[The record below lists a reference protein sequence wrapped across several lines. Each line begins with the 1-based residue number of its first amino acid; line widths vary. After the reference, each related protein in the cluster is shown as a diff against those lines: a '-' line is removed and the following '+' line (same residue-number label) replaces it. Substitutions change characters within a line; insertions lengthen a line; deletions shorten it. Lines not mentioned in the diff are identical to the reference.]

1 MTARAEPGATVEVE
15 GVGAGEVPTDESNL
29 VVRSIAYTF
38 AAYGIDLPGLDL
50 VARNSI
56 PHGRGMGSS
65 GAAIVSGIMAAKG
78 LLEGIVEIDSQA
90 LLALATA
97 LEGHPD
103 NVAPALFGGL
113 TIAWM
118 TPEGP
123 RHKKLIVHRGVSPL
137 VAVPV
142 ESIMSTALARSLQP
156 ESVPHEDAV
165 FNVSRSALLIAA
177 LIQSPELLLAATE
190 DKLHQS
196 YRASAMPETDALIRV
211 LRDARSRGRR
221 LGCRAVDPRA
231 RQRPVAAPR
240 RRRADREALH
250 HAVELPAAGRRL
262 PGCYSDTALDGSRG
276 LSAPAFRSSPHL
288 SSARKTCTL
297 TIVSAALDSVCG
309 LKGTSPRDRSP
320 HRAEPSAAPRAPG
333 PRGRTRHRRRGQASK
348 RRTRGHPRRER
359 ERRRQPSSQ
368 APIDTIAPEAVRRH
382 RAGPEPGE
390 TPTVEAPTRRLR
402 PAVARAA

>member
-1 MTARAEPGATVEVE
+1 VTAAAANDRTVPVGRSVLVKVPATTANLGPGFDTLGLALSVYDELVVTARAEPGATVVVE

-29 VVRSIAYTF
+29 VVRSIAYAF
-38 AAYGIDLPGLDL
+38 AAYGVELPGLDL

-78 LLEGIVEIDSQA
+78 LLEGIVDLDAQA
-90 LLALATA
+90 LLSLATA

-123 RHKKLIVHRGVSPL
+123 RHKKLIVHRGVSLL
-137 VAVPV
+137 VAVPI

-196 YRASAMPETDALIRV
+196 YRASAMPETDNLIRV
-211 LRDARSRGRR
+211 LREHDLAAVVSGAGPSILVLADDPSQR
-221 LGCRAVDPRA
+221 LVAQQLIHEHAVTPWNCLLLAVDF
-231 RQRPVAAPR
+231 
-240 RRRADREALH
+240 
-250 HAVELPAAGRRL
+250 
-262 PGCYSDTALDGSRG
+262 RG
-276 LSAPAFRSSPHL
+276 ATVIPH
-288 SSARKTCTL
+288 ST
-297 TIVSAALDSVCG
+297 
-309 LKGTSPRDRSP
+309 
-320 HRAEPSAAPRAPG
+320 
-333 PRGRTRHRRRGQASK
+333 
-348 RRTRGHPRRER
+348 
-359 ERRRQPSSQ
+359 
-368 APIDTIAPEAVRRH
+368 EAV
-382 RAGPEPGE
+382 A
-390 TPTVEAPTRRLR
+390 
-402 PAVARAA
+402 